1 MIPALQLILL
11 LALSILSLPVMLFFA
26 QVMLALRSKAMAATV
41 TGARPGVA
49 VLIPAHNEEAGIGKT
64 LERLKAQLVDGDRLL
79 VLADNCT
86 DNTAAIARSYG
97 AEVCERTDPQ
107 RRGKG
112 YALDHGVRF
121 LAGDP
126 REVVII
132 IDADC
137 STGDGAID
145 VLSRAASES
154 NRPVQALYLM
164 ASQPPER
171 LTTRIAEFAW
181 LVKNHVRPLGY
192 CHAGLP
198 CQLMGTGMAFPWPL
212 ISTASIANGHL
223 VEDMKLGLDLAEAG
237 HPPLFCPVAV
247 VSSYFPKSTA
257 GMKAQRS
264 RWEHGHVSMIL
275 SALPRTLLRA
285 LSRRNW
291 PLFAL
296 AADLM
301 VPPLA
306 LLTLLVGATFL
317 LAAGAY
323 MGAGMR
329 LPLEASAVLIAAL
342 FSAVSLSWWKFGRTV
357 INFVDLCF
365 AIGYAAWKLPLY
377 VRFFI
382 KRQVDWIRSERD

>member
-1 MIPALQLILL
+1 MIFAFQLILL
-11 LALSILSLPVMLFFA
+11 LAVAILSMPVMLFFV

-41 TGARPGVA
+41 TGTRPGVA
-49 VLIPAHNEEAGIGKT
+49 VLIPAHNEEVGIGKT
-64 LERLKAQLVDGDRLL
+64 LERLRPQLVEGDRLL

-86 DNTAAIARSYG
+86 DNTAAIARNCG
-97 AEVCERTDPQ
+97 AEVCERTDAQ

-121 LAGDP
+121 LARNP

-137 STGDGAID
+137 LAGDGVID
-145 VLSRAASES
+145 ALSRAAFNS
-154 NRPVQALYLM
+154 NRPVQALNLM
-164 ASQPPER
+164 VSQTRER

-181 LVKNHVRPLGY
+181 LVKNHVRPLGFY
-192 CHAGLP
+192 HAGLP
-198 CQLMGTGMAFPWPL
+198 CQLMGTGMAFPWSL

-223 VEDMKLGLDLAEAG
+223 VEDMKLGLDLAEGG
-237 HPPLFCPVAV
+237 HPPLFCPAAV

-275 SALPRTLLRA
+275 SALPRILLRA

-306 LLTLLVGATFL
+306 LLTLLVGVTFL
-317 LAAGAY
+317 LAAGSY
-323 MGAGMR
+323 VGTGMR

-357 INFVDLCF
+357 IDFVDLCF
-365 AIGYAAWKLPLY
+365 ALVYAAWKLPLY
-377 VRFFI
+377 LRFFL
-382 KRQVDWIRSERD
+382 KRQVEWIRSERD

>member
-1 MIPALQLILL
+1 MISALQLILL
-11 LALSILSLPVMLFFA
+11 LALAILSVPVVLFFA
-26 QVMLALRSKAMAATV
+26 QVMLALRSKATAATV
-41 TGARPGVA
+41 IGARPGVA
-49 VLIPAHNEEAGIGKT
+49 ILIPAHNEEAGIGKT
-64 LERLKAQLVDGDRLL
+64 LERLMAQLVEGDRLL

-121 LAGDP
+121 LAGNP

-137 STGDGAID
+137 STGAGAID
-145 VLSRAASES
+145 VLSRAASDS

-164 ASQPPER
+164 ASQSPER

-192 CHAGLP
+192 YHAGLP
-198 CQLMGTGMAFPWPL
+198 CQLMGTGMAFPWAL

-223 VEDMKLGLDLAEAG
+223 VEDMKLGLDLAETG
-237 HPPLFCPVAV
+237 HPPLFCPAAV

-275 SALPRTLLRA
+275 SALPRILLRA

-291 PLFAL
+291 PLLAL

-306 LLTLLVGATFL
+306 LLALLVGATFL

-323 MGAGMR
+323 AGTGMR
-329 LPLEASAVLIAAL
+329 PPLAAGAVLIAAL
-342 FSAVSLSWWKFGRTV
+342 FSAVLLSWWKFGRTAV
-357 INFVDLCF
+357 NFVDLCF
-365 AIGYAAWKLPLY
+365 ALGYAAWKLPLY

-382 KRQVDWIRSERD
+382 KRQVEWIRSERD

>member
-1 MIPALQLILL
+1 MISALQLILL
-11 LALSILSLPVMLFFA
+11 LALAILSVPVVLFFA
-26 QVMLALRSKAMAATV
+26 QVMLALRSKATAATV
-41 TGARPGVA
+41 IGARPGVA
-49 VLIPAHNEEAGIGKT
+49 ILIPAHNEEAGIGKT
-64 LERLKAQLVDGDRLL
+64 LERLMAQLVEGDRLL

-121 LAGDP
+121 LAGNP

-137 STGDGAID
+137 STGAGAID
-145 VLSRAASES
+145 VLSRAASDS

-164 ASQPPER
+164 ASQSPER

-192 CHAGLP
+192 YHAGLP
-198 CQLMGTGMAFPWPL
+198 CQLMGTGMAFPWAL

-237 HPPLFCPVAV
+237 HPPLFCPAAV

-275 SALPRTLLRA
+275 SALPRILLRA

-291 PLFAL
+291 PLLAL

-306 LLTLLVGATFL
+306 LLALLVGATFL

-323 MGAGMR
+323 AGTGMR
-329 LPLEASAVLIAAL
+329 PPLAASAVLIAAL
-342 FSAVSLSWWKFGRTV
+342 FSAVLLSWWKFGRTAV
-357 INFVDLCF
+357 NFVDLCF
-365 AIGYAAWKLPLY
+365 ALGYAAWKLPLY

-382 KRQVDWIRSERD
+382 KRQVEWIRSERD